1 MGYNLDHSEIFG
13 DGKKKYSRQYEHQVS
28 PPNPP
33 VPPDVSHVDSGLVSW
48 NTYVIFKDNDTRTDY
63 GFVELV
69 SAMGGNDVG
78 VVQPPF
84 SILPSEGTD
93 SLFSRCA
100 YIPPPS
106 EVKTEDFVVE
116 NVPFQYAIPMLT
128 GWSLEYTCTDHH
140 VKDIGIWID
149 GWTYSGGRLQ
159 YTLSSVLRDNDGQ
172 PNDRSH
178 KVTILGFR
186 PVGFK

>member
-1 MGYNLDHSEIFG
+1 MN
-13 DGKKKYSRQYEHQVS
+13 

-33 VPPDVSHVDSGLVSW
+33 VPQGVSHVDSGLVSW
-48 NTYVIFKDNDTRTDY
+48 NTAAIFKDNDTRRDY
-63 GFVELV
+63 AFVEMV
-69 SAMGGNDVG
+69 SAVGGNDVG
-78 VVQPPF
+78 VIQPPF
-84 SILPSEGTD
+84 SILPSKGG
-93 SLFSRCA
+93 SNCGAVSGN
-100 YIPPPS
+100 PPIT
-106 EVKTEDFVVE
+106 TEDVVIE
-116 NVPFQYAIPMLT
+116 NVPFEYAIPMLT
-128 GWSLEYTCTDHH
+128 GWGLEYTCTDHH